1 MKKITVLFLCAA
13 LLAAASCGYNS
24 NSNKGKSEEPK
35 AATKTEAGK
44 KMDIGD
50 KFDFAGLES
59 SKLVPACAKE
69 VSELQT
75 PVRSESRP
83 MKDAAYFYTGTAST
97 DITIQQLDEFLAT
110 AYNAAKAAAS
120 DGKVYKRGSYGDTK
134 LGAEI
139 TEPYKCTSSKPLAD
153 WSCVYKHDGLWY
165 SLTVRHARQD
175 EKFKKEYPGN
185 YCGFAIIVTE
195 YFIDE

>member
-13 LLAAASCGYNS
+13 LLAAASCGNNS
-24 NSNKGKSEEPK
+24 NNNKGKSEEPK
-35 AATKTEAGK
+35 AATKAEAGK

-50 KFDFAGLES
+50 KFAFAGLES

-69 VSELQT
+69 ISEMET

-83 MKDAAYFYTGTAST
+83 MKDAAYFYTVLISERLVM
-97 DITIQQLDEFLAT
+97 DD
-110 AYNAAKAAAS
+110 
-120 DGKVYKRGSYGDTK
+120 VYTSVHIEEYEAETRDTK

-139 TEPYKCTSSKPLAD
+139 TEPYKCTGSKPLAD

>member
-1 MKKITVLFLCAA
+1 MKKITNILLCSA
-13 LLAAASCGYNS
+13 LSVVVCCGS
-24 NSNKGKSEEPK
+24 NSNKGKDKVAEPQ
-35 AATKTEAGK
+35 ASTKTETVK

-50 KFDFAGLES
+50 KFAFAGLES

-75 PVRSESRP
+75 PVRSENRP

-97 DITIQQLDEFLAT
+97 DITIAQLDEFLAI

-120 DGKVYKRGSYGDTK
+120 DGKVYKRGAYGDTK

-139 TEPYKCTSSKPLAD
+139 TEPYKCTGKKPLAD
-153 WSCVYKHDGLWY
+153 WSCVYKHDGKWF
-165 SLTVRHARQD
+165 SLTVKHARLD

-185 YCGFAIIVTE
+185 YCGFGIIVTE